1 MDTISL
7 FYRAVAKNKV
17 STNKFTLVK
26 QDSKAW
32 SLESNRC
39 NIIFKMLQLTFMDLR
54 FYYLALLHSNKDQ
67 DKEHNTHEGRILSEE
82 AEYILWLLIMTR
94 KLIIQCCRRH
104 MFKCPFT
111 LLKFCLKLLQK
122 LSSQAWAWIKRS
134 PSQ

>member
-7 FYRAVAKNKV
+7 FYRAVAKNKI

-67 DKEHNTHEGRILSEE
+67 DKES
-82 AEYILWLLIMTR
+82 
-94 KLIIQCCRRH
+94 
-104 MFKCPFT
+104 
-111 LLKFCLKLLQK
+111 
-122 LSSQAWAWIKRS
+122 
-134 PSQ
+134 